1 MPLRASSFAGSVNL
15 FYSPLYRM
23 RDGLVARAPAFR
35 TFFEGLSAWADRA
48 QNWGDV
54 VLVEPTARFVRWL
67 GEMSSKLEGGDFRV
81 YILYTVVALV
91 FFLILAVV
99 VR

>member
-1 MPLRASSFAGSVNL
+1 MKVLDLGASYGINGALLKYPITWDMLRNRYQIA
-15 FYSPLYRM
+15 
-23 RDGLVARAPAFR
+23 D
-35 TFFEGLSAWADRA
+35 FEGLSAWADRA

-67 GEMSSKLEGGDFRV
+67 GEVSSRLEGGDFRV